1 MCIRDRRKERLK
13 YDDTRLYDATG
24 WSLALGYDMDAYF
37 SESVPAVKSGSYQS
51 TTVSGQ
57 LSGRKPKVGY
67 IFSGADDR
75 SLLALAKL
83 LDAGVK
89 VWCATEPFS
98 VDGESYLRGSF
109 LIRSNANGHIAERT
123 LQLIAEETGVILKAV
138 NFGLASMGSD
148 LGGGE
153 FKLLTRP
160 KIALVG
166 GENTSP
172 YSFGNI
178 WHTLDARMNMATST
192 LSSTSLAGTDLDKY
206 NVLILPSSYGGP
218 RTYKRLLSEGG
229 VNHLRE
235 WVEDG
240 GTLIAV
246 GAAAAFVA
254 DSSVSLVTVRQKRQ
268 VLDKLE
274 EYTSAFALY
283 QQAASPTV
291 DSLAVWEGKRSEKR
305 KEESVKKFDIKT
317 TKQADKLARQLSPQ
331 GVIMRID
338 LDEEHWL
345 SFGLGSDVP
354 IMVDNSY
361 SYVSKDNSDVAGRF
375 ASYDNVKISGILWPE
390 ARERWANSVY
400 CARESVGKGQV
411 ILFATDPNFREYWK
425 DSNMLIITAVL
436 KRCSYSLL

>member
-1 MCIRDRRKERLK
+1 M
-13 YDDTRLYDATG
+13 
-24 WSLALGYDMDAYF
+24 
-37 SESVPAVKSGSYQS
+37 
-51 TTVSGQ
+51 
-57 LSGRKPKVGY
+57 
-67 IFSGADDR
+67 
-75 SLLALAKL
+75 AKL
-83 LDAGVK
+83 LDAGAK
-89 VWCATEPFS
+89 VWSATEPFS
-98 VDGESYLRGSF
+98 VEGESYPRGSF
-109 LIRSNANGHIAERT
+109 LIRSNANSHIEERT
-123 LQLIAEETGVILKAV
+123 LQEIAEETGVTLTAI
-138 NFGLASMGSD
+138 NFGLASVGSD

-153 FKLLTRP
+153 FELLTRP

-166 GENTSP
+166 GETTSP

-178 WHTLDARMNMATST
+178 WHTLDARMNMKTST

-206 NVLILPSSYGGP
+206 NVLILPSTYGGP

-229 VNHLRE
+229 VKHLRE

-240 GTLIAV
+240 GTLIAI

-254 DSSVSLVTVRQKRQ
+254 DSSVSLVSVRQKRQ
-268 VLDKLE
+268 VLNKLD
-274 EYTSAFALY
+274 EYTSALSRY
-283 QQAASPTV
+283 RQAASPTV
-291 DSLAVWEGKRSEKR
+291 DSLAVWEGKRLEKS
-305 KEESVKKFDIKT
+305 KEESAEKFDSKT
-317 TKQADKLARQLSPQ
+317 AKQVDKLARDLSPQ

-375 ASYDNVKISGILWPE
+375 ANYDNVKISGILWPE

-411 ILFATDPNFREYWK
+411 ILFATDPNFRAYFYGGER
-425 DSNMLIITAVL
+425 MLLNAI
-436 KRCSYSLL
+436 LLGPGFGTRQTVEF